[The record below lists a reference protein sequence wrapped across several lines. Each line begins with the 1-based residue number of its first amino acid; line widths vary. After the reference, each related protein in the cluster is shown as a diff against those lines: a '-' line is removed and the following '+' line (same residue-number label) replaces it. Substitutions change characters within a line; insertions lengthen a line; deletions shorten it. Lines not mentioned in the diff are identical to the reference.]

1 MAVYFDIVFLINLL
15 MNLAILYFVALMLNL
30 KRVFWRLLS
39 GAIIGCLFLLGML
52 SEKFMILQEFPI
64 KVVISVI
71 MISVSFWPFNLRDFF
86 KTIGF
91 FYLISFMMGGGVLAF
106 FYLLNINKYSLANSL
121 VINSISVPWWI
132 LLISTLIL
140 YIFFKII
147 WPLIYKIL
155 TKDTLL
161 VPITIVLDEK
171 PLEITALIDTGNDLF
186 DPISNYPVII
196 VELEAIKNIFNED
209 LEFLLHR
216 GTEDDLTA
224 LGNMI
229 SNSQWASRFRVIPFE
244 SIGKSKGLMV
254 GFKPDLVKII
264 YDNRII
270 KTKNAIIGI
279 YQKVLSPERT
289 YNALLN
295 PVLLNA

>member
-1 MAVYFDIVFLINLL
+1 
-15 MNLAILYFVALMLNL
+15 MLNL